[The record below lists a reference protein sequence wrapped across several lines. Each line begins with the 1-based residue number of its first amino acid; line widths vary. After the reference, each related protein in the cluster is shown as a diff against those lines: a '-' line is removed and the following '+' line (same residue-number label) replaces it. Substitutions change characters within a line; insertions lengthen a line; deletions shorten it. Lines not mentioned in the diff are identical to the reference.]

1 MLVVISPAKKLN
13 TTLSN
18 DVLPSKPQFSTHA
31 IELASV
37 ANKLSITEL
46 KKLMGLS
53 DSLAELNSERFASFG
68 KQKTFPAAFT
78 FAGDTYKG
86 LNAETLS
93 KADIEWAQN
102 HLRIISGLYGLL
114 RPLDEIE
121 PYRLEMGSKL
131 KTDYGKNLYDYWSE
145 KIALS
150 INDLSEKTNS
160 KVLVNCASQEYFQA
174 VDMSALKT
182 KVVTPVFMEKRDEGN
197 KIISFYAKKAR
208 GQMARYIIENRVKE
222 IDDLKKFNLD
232 NYKYQKELSTET
244 NITFLRK

>member
-1 MLVVISPAKKLN
+1 MLVVISPAKKIN
-13 TTLSN
+13 TNLSN
-18 DVLPSKPQFSTHA
+18 DMLLSKPQFSKNA
-31 IELASV
+31 IELASI
-37 ANKLSITEL
+37 ANELTMKELRDLMSLSN
-46 KKLMGLS
+46 
-53 DSLAELNSERFASFG
+53 SLAELNSERFASFG
-68 KQKTFPAAFT
+68 KQKKSPAAFT

-86 LNAETLS
+86 LNVATLS

-131 KTDYGKNLYDYWSE
+131 KTDYGKNLYDYWNE

-150 INDLSEKTNS
+150 INELSEKTNS

-174 VDMSALKT
+174 VNMSALKT
-182 KVVTPVFMEKRDEGN
+182 KVITPVFMEKRDEKN

-208 GQMARYIIENRVKE
+208 GQMARYIIENRIKK

-232 NYKYQKELSTET
+232 NYYYQKELSTET
-244 NITFLRK
+244 SITFLRK